1 MKKTKLLSLFCLLTV
16 SYLIV
21 SCSSQKSAVTSKI
34 STTSDI
40 ECTQITNDG
49 NFIINI
55 QGNGKDADKA
65 TEDALKYAIRCLL
78 FDGIPGSSANR
89 IQPQK
94 PLVKEANIRMAKQ
107 NYFQDFFENGDY
119 RLYVDTLPNSFPRIV
134 KVNGG
139 VKVNVSV
146 ILKKNLLRHRLEKDG
161 IIKSLGEQFK

>member
-1 MKKTKLLSLFCLLTV
+1 MA
-16 SYLIV
+16 V
-21 SCSSQKSAVTSKI
+21 SCSSQKSAVTSTKT
-34 STTSDI
+34 STSVI

-49 NFIINI
+49 NYIINV
-55 QGNGKDADKA
+55 QGNGNNVDKA
-65 TEDALKYAIRCLL
+65 IEDALKYTIKCML
-78 FDGIPGSSANR
+78 FDGIPGCSTNR
-89 IQPQK
+89 IQLQK
-94 PLVKEANIRMAKQ
+94 PLVKEANIKHD
-107 NYFQDFFENGDY
+107 YFQDFFENGDY

>member
-1 MKKTKLLSLFCLLTV
+1 M
-16 SYLIV
+16 I
-21 SCSSQKSAVTSKI
+21 SCSSQKSAVTSTI
-34 STTSDI
+34 LTTAII

-49 NFIINI
+49 NYIINV
-55 QGNGKDADKA
+55 QGNGKNVDKA
-65 TEDALKYAIRCLL
+65 IEDALKNAVTGIL
-78 FDGIPGSSANR
+78 FDGIPGSSTNG
-89 IQPQK
+89 IQSQK
-94 PLVKEANIRMAKQ
+94 PLVKDATIRMAKHD
-107 NYFQDFFENGDY
+107 YFQDFFENGDY